1 MRNDKV
7 NIQHGIELTHERMY
21 LNYLYG
27 KRNGQKVITPNDIR
41 FYAIEFAAQ
50 EWTHKCLEKMNDTSF
65 SQMDEYYNKKLDK
78 IVSEPIFDEEAYNKQ
93 MNSLEQLQKL
103 SRNAVMDDLYKYP
116 YLLLLQPYD
125 LLHHNNEDIAYYRRA
140 EKDKFIY
147 IAERYRQIIEEI
159 DYRYQQGLID
169 YDSLNEEME
178 IMNYNFFESNGIDQ
192 KRSRLLADIILEY
205 ELLPRISSNIDIEK
219 TVYDYS
225 SSDTD
230 KMLKKRK
237 TKEKIKKMFKIK

>member
-41 FYAIEFAAQ
+41 FYAIEFTEQ
-50 EWTHKCLEKMNDTSF
+50 NWTRDCLQKLNNISF
-65 SQMDEYYNKKLDK
+65 SQMDEYYNSKLDNILLK
-78 IVSEPIFDEEAYNKQ
+78 PSFDTKEYDKTI
-93 MNSLEQLQKL
+93 NSLYKLQRL

-125 LLHHNNEDIAYYRRA
+125 LLHRDDEDIAYYRKA

-147 IAERYRQIIEEI
+147 IAERYKQIIEEI
-159 DYRYQQGLID
+159 DSRYQQGLID
-169 YDSLNEEME
+169 YDLLKEEME

>member
-27 KRNGQKVITPNDIR
+27 QRNNHRLITPNDLR
-41 FYAIEFAAQ
+41 FYAIEFTEQ
-50 EWTHKCLEKMNDTSF
+50 KWTRNCLEKLGDISISRMN
-65 SQMDEYYNKKLDK
+65 EYYNNKLDK
-78 IVSEPIFDEEAYNKQ
+78 IISKQEFDTEKYNKTI
-93 MNSLEQLQKL
+93 NSLEKLQKL

-125 LLHHNNEDIAYYRRA
+125 LLHSPSESSSYYSRA

-147 IAERYRQIIEEI
+147 IAERYKQIIEEI
-159 DYRYQQGLID
+159 DSRYQKGLID
-169 YDSLNEEME
+169 YESLKEEME
-178 IMNYNFFESNGIDQ
+178 IMNYNFFEINGIDQ

-205 ELLPRISSNIDIEK
+205 KLLPEISSNIDIEK
-219 TVYDYS
+219 IVYNYS

-230 KMLKKRK
+230 KMLKKRNMKQKVK
-237 TKEKIKKMFKIK
+237 TLFKK